1 MKLSIVL
8 FLSTFASVAARPM
21 PIHGKMKAGKTKS
34 ISGDLTADSILGN
47 RILSNARRLD
57 EDEEADFSWV
67 TGYSLKFQG
76 CFHVS
81 QWNAE
86 AEDEEDVRIMTKRL
100 VRFRLCP
107 VSSCDTSCDSG
118 YGDYIID
125 MNTYVN
131 SYMEAKEEMEEQA
144 CKNLEENVCDC
155 EEGDDD
161 QYDEDVC
168 MSQCYADNN
177 MSYCDK
183 DEDGFEVNEYLEC
196 GEFEA
201 PEDDDG
207 NGRRLEEE
215 EEEVQYFVGPYC
227 SNQGGSVYL
236 GMFTDDTCSEFAD
249 NYGGASTYSTLVGS
263 KLPYSSTNLIGSE
276 CVSCVA
282 EKEEQDDDQAEE
294 EADEVSEVCNMLYQ
308 SAGKC
313 ESGLDID
320 EPNENGCNFMEG
332 IKIIRKSGI
341 VSTETP
347 APSKTASAF
356 IGIFAV
362 SFFAIGAY
370 IYTLKSKMEKSKINL
385 ADS

>member
-1 MKLSIVL
+1 MKLSIAL
-8 FLSTFASVAARPM
+8 FMSTLASVVARPL
-21 PIHGKMKAGKTKS
+21 PIHGMMKAGKTKS
-34 ISGDLTADSILGN
+34 ISGDLTADSVLGN

-57 EDEEADFSWV
+57 ENEEADFSWV
-67 TGYSLKFQG
+67 TGYSLKIQG

-86 AEDEEDVRIMTKRL
+86 AQDEEDVRIMTKRL

-107 VSSCDTSCDSG
+107 ASSCDTSCDSG

-125 MNTYVN
+125 MNMYVD
-131 SYMEAKEEMEEQA
+131 SYIEAKEEMEEEA
-144 CKNLEENVCDC
+144 CRNLEENVCDC

-161 QYDEDVC
+161 QFDEEVC
-168 MSQCYADNN
+168 MSQCYADND

-183 DEDGFEVNEYLEC
+183 DEDAFEVNEYLEC
-196 GEFEA
+196 AQFEA
-201 PEDDDG
+201 PDDDG

-215 EEEVQYFVGPYC
+215 EEVQYFLGPYC
-227 SNQGGSVYL
+227 SDQGGSVYL

-249 NYGGASTYSTLVGS
+249 SYGGASTYNTLVGS
-263 KLPYSSTNLIGSE
+263 KLPYSSKSLIGSE
-276 CVSCVA
+276 CMSCLA
-282 EKEEQDDDQAEE
+282 QNDEDDDQAEDE
-294 EADEVSEVCNMLYQ
+294 ISEACNMLYM

-313 ESGLDID
+313 ESELDID
-320 EPNENGCNFMEG
+320 DPNENGCNFMEG

-341 VSTETP
+341 VSTDIP

-370 IYTLKSKMEKSKINL
+370 IFFLKSKMEKSKINL